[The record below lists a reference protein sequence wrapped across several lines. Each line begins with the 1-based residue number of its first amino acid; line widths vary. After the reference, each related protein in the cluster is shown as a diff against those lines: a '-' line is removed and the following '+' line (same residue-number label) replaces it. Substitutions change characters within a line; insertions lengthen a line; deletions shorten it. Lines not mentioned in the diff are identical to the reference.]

1 MRKEDVVGLEVEV
14 QDLVL
19 MEVLDSLEQLT
30 KEEVK
35 TVAPMKIGWLIVEDP
50 RKRVAIDIFHEDAL
64 CIQGDISDEM
74 RVL

>member
-14 QDLVL
+14 QDLVF

-35 TVAPMKIGWLIVEDP
+35 TVAPMKIGRLFVEDL
-50 RKRVAIDIFHEDAL
+50 RERVAIDIFHEDAL
-64 CIQGDISDEM
+64 SIQGYVADKV